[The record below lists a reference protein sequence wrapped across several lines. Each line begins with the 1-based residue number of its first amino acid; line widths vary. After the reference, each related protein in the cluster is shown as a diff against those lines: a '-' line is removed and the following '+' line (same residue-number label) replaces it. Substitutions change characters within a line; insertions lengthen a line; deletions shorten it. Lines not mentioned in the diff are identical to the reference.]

1 MAKNVQYTIGFNAD
15 TSQAKKAL
23 QDLNTQ
29 LDKLKANAE
38 SDLGISSDLSEAA
51 QAANLLQENLS
62 KAFNQN
68 TGKWNFSDLNKSLQN
83 SGTSVTELSRKF
95 LNCGAS
101 GQNAFLALSRAIAT
115 MEIPITKTTTMLDK
129 MMVTL
134 KNTVKWELSSTFV
147 HGLESGL
154 SSAINYAKDLNSSL
168 NDIRIVTGYSA
179 DDMTKFAVQANK
191 AAKQLSTTTKA
202 YTDASLIYFQQGDNA
217 EMVAKKAAITTK
229 AANVAFSASAEEM
242 SEMLTAVWNSYQ
254 VGEAELEKYVDIMAA
269 LGAATAT
276 STEEI
281 ATAMQKVAATANTV
295 GVSMEQMSS
304 IIATVASVTREAPES
319 IGTSFKTILARMGD
333 LKVGKTLEDGM
344 SLGTVSSKL
353 ATVGVNI
360 LNTTG
365 ELKEMGGVIEE
376 LMGKWQ
382 GMTSAEKTAVA
393 QVVAGK
399 RQYTQLMAL
408 MENQDMYKK
417 SMNIAEGAEGTLQ
430 KQADI
435 QAESWEAASKRVKA
449 SLEGIYQNLIP
460 EKGLISATK
469 TMSKVLDIVNEMIKG
484 FGGLSGIV
492 IQVGSALAT
501 TFSSK
506 IASSIT
512 GMVTKVGQF
521 VKSFNMT
528 DQNGK
533 SIGFKAK
540 VKSLF
545 SETTDQRKYKQ
556 SNVIMQSQI
565 SEALSNPAISNS
577 TKEALTATDT
587 LLKKRMEFLAVEKNM
602 SAEQK
607 AAAENYLDGLS
618 KQAEKINQLKSEQ
631 TDYNAELDKQ
641 EKALRDIG
649 NLSEAKNSSGAYAP
663 IKEAEN
669 TQQLQKRRNDFAQA
683 LLEKGGSNYNNKEF
697 LAISQNELFKGQ
709 QLDVSK
715 YQQSTQYLDALID
728 RMAKLEGA
736 TQQLAHA
743 KANFESFVNVD
754 TGEAESAV
762 QGLELSLT
770 TLKTSF
776 SQKGMDTSAIDSLIE
791 KFNKIKEQGQTGQVG
806 VFDEIIAELDRLE
819 NVAHGGAASAMD
831 YLSEKLAMPR
841 DKLQALA
848 EQADLTED
856 QINALA
862 LAIKKF
868 SNDSSHSFKIS
879 PLQEGLNTVVRSISA
894 ASASFSS
901 FSNLM
906 SNWDDSSITAKFTNI
921 ASGATNL
928 ISALTTGDPFVIAA
942 SVFGT
947 AAGFLVGQME
957 RAKKLAQ
964 ELEQERTERLNESI
978 GNNQESNSALQNLI
992 SQFND
997 LYNIKNRTSDEDARL
1012 ASLASQLANEY
1023 DITGTAVQNL
1033 TGNYEE
1039 LIKKLQQI
1047 SSGNFGNGENVFLT
1061 AEGNYRI
1068 AKERLASNSAL
1079 HVGSAGTAGKAGTY
1093 FATSGQKK
1101 EFLASQG
1108 YQNVAKMAAKG
1119 YGGIALDSEHLDDYG
1134 TPYGI
1139 TRNSGAKSIMV
1150 DAYHLNGSK
1159 SGTVFKGQNGYN
1171 LSSGLTYSDLISQMG
1186 MEDIFFSESEG
1197 NEDLDLLISDHDSAD
1212 YRYSVY
1218 KDLSKLRDE
1227 MDALGVNTEDN
1238 FYQQISKVINTLSE
1252 EMTAYEEALKVFGE
1266 AKITEESNRYI
1277 GKQAG
1282 ENGYDFNAFWDD
1294 YVTTLNNFEDHLR
1307 TTNPG
1312 SSEEEIKQMAMD
1324 STQTVLGVNSGLT
1337 AYSSALQSAYD
1348 VYGDLNSAAQALM
1361 DLESKGFNLEDVD
1374 YGIIQAHS
1382 QNNGDYIKAMLDN
1395 KQQRRIYNNAV
1406 DTYNGA
1412 QKAASLLKEDMSF
1425 EEMGKLYDAI
1435 NWGSNDIIAWN
1446 DFYEMSYE
1454 DKQNYLQS
1462 LSDDYLKTSEEAAIN
1477 ARKAAEAEK
1486 TAAEQARDTFIGLGE
1501 EQYDHSAIVAA
1512 AEADILNDQE
1522 YASYLSKWVKNDKG
1536 QWEAKKDIT
1545 FTKTDDRINTEY
1557 DTWSQQ
1563 EENKGKDLT
1572 DFIMEKQ
1579 SQGANGISQAVIDEY
1594 NRLVAEAEDAGTA
1607 INDAMRNEM
1616 LWKAMGS
1623 QVDSVTTKVQRL
1635 ANAITE
1641 LPTDSKELKKVA
1653 NAFGWSM
1660 DELVN
1665 STEAERAA
1673 QAAAVTEMPTLK
1685 QSGTRMKPQIILD
1698 SDGQI
1703 VQQQGAKFIEEHYS
1717 TDQDYAEYAQ
1727 ELATVQDIN
1736 AQNASYQEQAIT
1748 NNADTIQLLSDLKE
1762 MESILSDIDIEELPQ
1777 EGSKAFELLDKAL
1790 GKVNM
1795 DMTKFKALSKAD
1807 QLSKIAEVQNSIIG
1821 ERMELNTQLQEHY
1834 KKIAE
1839 DTTGKYSEEVKLE
1852 AAQKYYDTIV
1862 EYNDMELQQEQNIA
1876 NARQQAL
1883 DIYKNEMDTIKARQS
1898 AQQEDAEK
1906 FSDAANVMSS
1916 AITTGELSFS
1926 DQQILAQAE
1935 YLDAWNDT
1943 TNAIQRA
1950 ALANKA
1956 FSEYAREN
1964 AVAGQQ
1970 MAAVYKN
1977 AEKTLDGLSKK
1988 SWLWKD
1994 DQSLLSGWTGNKYKM
2009 QTKEDFIGMLSDLF
2023 EIDDN
2028 EILGAVDEAWD
2039 TLKSNGFDFEKA
2051 TNAEI
2056 TQAIMDQLNE
2066 MGVDADN
2073 AWKQILAS
2081 AKDAMKNIG
2090 SQLAQEHIDAAQDAV
2105 DAWVDA
2111 FNKIADARQTL
2122 LEGGSLLKN
2131 IAGSPETILQYAKSA
2146 GMSPSE
2152 AAAAI
2157 MGGTLTADNLSFQDY
2172 NDYISQSMAKYG
2184 LDQITAFGD
2193 YKFGTLSKDMD
2204 WDALGYSTSIT
2215 RTNKETN
2222 EKEYKNYKTGDYV
2235 SESVI
2240 QGQLKSYYTAILKT
2254 TGLTEEEA
2262 ELKAQQIIDGKLEY
2276 DTLSD
2281 ATKKLIEAIYGSA
2294 DAQKQYQEQIEAETQ
2309 IQKDADTN
2317 NWYNKKENGYEA
2329 KYSDLQKLQ
2338 QAIENAQEAKN
2349 NDKSWDT
2356 LDKSDRDILEKYGI
2370 NFSNVDSAAIS
2381 CANALLA
2388 CAEAALA
2395 LAKANANNQG
2405 FYENKYGEYQKAV
2418 SRDEYIEFFTSD
2430 DDKKAAGERWDQWSK
2445 AQGAEYTSDGKL
2457 FIGEA
2462 NSNIT
2467 DSIAQIQETVD
2478 NLSSSAEKTSTNN
2491 LTKMAESV
2499 GMTKDEF
2506 IQYTEAMKEAGEIT
2520 ATNTE
2525 GQYKQAQSLA
2535 RVQKG
2540 LKTVRDNSKTWSK
2553 ALKDNAGDVIKCNK
2567 TLSEMRSAFEDVLDV
2582 PTGSLN
2588 DLSEEFMTSAETAD
2602 LLEKAMDGDIDAY
2615 NELQAKVAE
2624 QILIGENVAI
2634 SPKLQNAINTIA
2646 TEMDNLPVN
2655 QPIAFGELATVSPQ
2669 LYTALD
2675 DYVAAIAVAGGDVE
2689 AAAAA
2694 LGFDLQYEEKEL
2706 PAKIPGITY
2715 TAGASVYD
2723 PASKMTYTN
2732 ITPHDNGTS
2741 VTWTGLAIKAIT
2753 NKGTHGGNIGGH
2765 KSKGGGGGGGGGGKA
2780 KKIDKKKPEDE
2791 KERYHHVNKVLERL
2805 SNQFDEIDKK
2815 KSRVYG
2821 KSYLDYI
2828 SKEIDLTE
2836 KQCDAY
2842 QRYIDEAKEYLALDT
2857 QRVASLGATFDEFG
2871 NIENYDQVMDNIIG
2885 KYNEFVDRYNAMS
2898 ASEQEAAEEEK
2909 TKWDEWYEEKK
2920 KWIEN
2925 YEETVSTIYEQQN
2938 NLLEAQN
2945 KISEK
2950 TLEGIQYK
2958 VEIHVDITDAE
2969 KDFLDYLNDTYDELL
2984 EKQGDVMNNLVRET
2998 ELATSNLDALSRS
3011 KEELD
3016 AAFASGKLN
3025 QADYVEGL
3033 KDVNE
3038 QILDNLGNIQ
3048 DLKKEIE
3055 ELYGNTLEMASDAF
3069 DEQTEKVKNAS
3080 EAMSSYIS
3088 ILGLIGKGSNLKD
3101 LTKFYDSQYEYN
3113 LQSLEMQKEYLDI
3126 LRSEEQYYLDRMNS
3140 AEGLTETE
3148 RQQYED
3154 LEKTIA
3160 DVNSNIL
3167 SDTESTLNQIT
3178 EAFNNEIEIIFKDL
3192 EERIAGVGNS
3202 IQDLAD
3208 AYSYYQEEQS
3218 RYVTSARELYEV
3230 NKLNRQIEKTMNET
3244 SSKVNKNLL
3253 AALQDRINKQSELN
3267 ELTEYDIEM
3276 NQLQY
3281 ELLLKK
3287 IALEEAQNAKSTVR
3301 LTRDSGG
3308 NYVYQYTAD
3317 QDDIMTKQQE
3327 YEDVLQKIND
3337 LAVNRVQDLESQLLE
3352 IYQNTLSKIKEIAQD
3367 QTLTEEEKYDKIQT
3381 VMNQFKEQTNFIQE
3395 QYQIASDNLITSNL
3409 AISEHYGQQLVEH
3422 SENAK
3427 NGLNQTI
3434 AAMIQDTE
3442 GLQQALENACANQI
3456 PAAMDTMQSR
3466 IDAVT
3471 AAVNLDYNSM
3481 SDSVTNYNK
3490 VTKDAQDQTSKTANS
3505 LSKDLLPAIHSATTA
3520 WDTYMGKLK
3529 NVISTYESMYQS
3541 ILKTIQAQAK
3551 LSNATAPSTVKSSG
3565 TGKFSD
3571 TTTPS
3576 TTGNTNTGSGGG
3588 GGGNGDSGGR
3598 TGAGREYTTITYKV
3612 LTTTGPAQGK
3622 AVGGS
3627 PSGPKKLAVGTT
3639 GTFSHNPNPGFAMGG
3654 QSISDP
3660 SKLSISGKT
3669 ITALAAGSVVVTVK
3683 YWDRRSASTTGGGG
3697 GGLKNQV
3704 MLKYATGGL
3713 ADFTGPA
3720 WLDGSKSKPEMVLN
3734 AKDTENILTAV
3745 QGVRALDAS
3754 TLSMLNKYITNASL
3768 AMSFGLGNIS
3778 AGSVYGATDTIQQ
3791 EVHITAEF
3799 PNATNSA
3806 EIQDAFDNIINRA
3819 TQYITTK
3826 R

>member
-1 MAKNVQYTIGFNAD
+1 MANRVQYTIGFNAD
-15 TSQAKKAL
+15 ASQAKKAL

-29 LDKLKANAE
+29 LEKLKANAE

-101 GQNAFLALSRAIAT
+101 GQNAFLALSRAVAT

-254 VGEAELEKYVDIMAA
+254 VGEEELEKYVDIMAA

-319 IGTSFKTILARMGD
+319 IGTSFKTILARIGD

-344 SLGTVSSKL
+344 SLGTVSSQL
-353 ATVGVNI
+353 AAVGVNI
-360 LNTTG
+360 LDTTG

-393 QVVAGK
+393 QAVAGK

-408 MENQDMYKK
+408 MENQDMYQK
-417 SMNIAEGAEGTLQ
+417 SMDIAENSEGTLQ
-430 KQADI
+430 SQANI
-435 QAESWEAASKRVKA
+435 YAESWEAASKQVKA

-469 TMSKVLDIVNEMIKG
+469 TMSKILDVVNEMIKG

-501 TFSSK
+501 AFSGK

-512 GMVTKVGQF
+512 GMITKVGQF

-533 SIGFKAK
+533 NIGFKAK

-556 SNVIMQSQI
+556 ANVTMQSQI

-577 TKEALTATDT
+577 TKEALTATDA
-587 LLKKRMEFLAVEKNM
+587 LLQKRMEFLAAEKNM

-607 AAAENYLDGLS
+607 AAAESYLDGLS

-641 EKALRDIG
+641 KKALRDIG

-743 KANFESFVNVD
+743 KANFESFVNID

-806 VFDEIIAELDRLE
+806 AFDEIIAELDRLE

-928 ISALTTGDPFVIAA
+928 ISALTTGNPFVIAA

-947 AAGFLVGQME
+947 AAGFLTGQME

-978 GNNQESNSALQNLI
+978 GNNQESSSALQSLI

-997 LYNIKNRTSDEDARL
+997 LYNIKNRTSDEDTRL

-1023 DITGTAVQNL
+1023 NITGIAVQNL
-1033 TGNYEE
+1033 TGDYEE
-1039 LIKKLQQI
+1039 LIQKLQQI

-1061 AEGNYRI
+1061 AEENYKI
-1068 AKERLASNSAL
+1068 AKERLVSNSAL
-1079 HVGSAGTAGKAGTY
+1079 SVGSAASAGKAGTY
-1093 FATSGQKK
+1093 FATSRQKK

-1119 YGGIALDSEHLDDYG
+1119 YGGIALDSNYLDEYG

-1139 TRNSGAKSIMV
+1139 TRTNGTSSIMV
-1150 DAYHLNGSK
+1150 NAYHLNNSK
-1159 SGTVFKGQNGYN
+1159 SGTVFKGQDGYN

-1197 NEDLDLLISDHDSAD
+1197 NRDLDLLISDYDSAD

-1218 KDLSKLRDE
+1218 KDLIKLQDE
-1227 MDALGVNTEDN
+1227 MDALGVNVEDN
-1238 FYQQISKVINTLSE
+1238 FYQQISEVIDKLSE
-1252 EMTAYEEALKVFGE
+1252 EMTLYEEALKVFGE
-1266 AKITEESNRYI
+1266 AKVTEESNRYI

-1282 ENGYDFNAFWDD
+1282 ENSYDFNAFWDD
-1294 YVTTLNNFEDHLR
+1294 YVTTLNNFEDHLKI
-1307 TTNPG
+1307 TNPG
-1312 SSEEEIKQMAMD
+1312 LSEEEIKQMAMD
-1324 STQTVLGVNSGLT
+1324 STQAVLGVNSGLT

-1348 VYGDLNSAAQALM
+1348 VYGDLNSASQALI

-1374 YGIIQAHS
+1374 YGIIQAYS
-1382 QNNGDYIKAMLDN
+1382 QNNEDYIDAMLN
-1395 KQQRRIYNNAV
+1395 NRQQQRIYNNAV

-1412 QKAASLLKEDMSF
+1412 QEAASLLKEDMSF

-1435 NWGSNDIIAWN
+1435 DWGNGDIIAWN

-1454 DKQNYLQS
+1454 DKQGYLQS
-1462 LSDDYLKTSEEAAIN
+1462 LSDDYLETSKEAAIN
-1477 ARKAAEAEK
+1477 ARKAAEAEE
-1486 TAAEQARDTFIGLGE
+1486 TAAKHARDTFTGFEGE
-1501 EQYDHSAIVAA
+1501 EQYKHSAIVAA
-1512 AEADILNDQE
+1512 VEADRSNDQE
-1522 YASYLSKWVKNDKG
+1522 YASYLSKWVKNDQG
-1536 QWEAKKDIT
+1536 QWEVKKGIT
-1545 FTKTDDRINTEY
+1545 FTDADDRINTEY
-1557 DTWSQQ
+1557 ETWSQQ
-1563 EENKGKDLT
+1563 EGNKGKDLT
-1572 DFIMEKQ
+1572 DFIAEKQ

-1594 NRLVAEAEDAGTA
+1594 NRLVAEAEDAGVA
-1607 INDAMRNEM
+1607 IDDAMRNEM
-1616 LWKAMGS
+1616 LWQAMGS

-1653 NAFGWSM
+1653 DALGWDM
-1660 DELVN
+1660 NTLIN
-1665 STEAERAA
+1665 STSEERAKRA
-1673 QAAAVTEMPTLK
+1673 MEVTEKPVLK
-1685 QSGTRMKPQIILD
+1685 QSGE
-1698 SDGQI
+1698 DGT
-1703 VQQQGAKFIEEHYS
+1703 S
-1717 TDQDYAEYAQ
+1717 TDQDYADYEKEMRAWQNLNATSAQ
-1727 ELATVQDIN
+1727 I
-1736 AQNASYQEQAIT
+1736 QESAIT
-1748 NNADTIQLLSDLKE
+1748 NNADTIKLLSDLEE
-1762 MESILSDIDIEELPQ
+1762 MDSILSDIDIEELPQ
-1777 EGSKAFELLDKAL
+1777 RGSKAFDLLEKSL
-1790 GKVNM
+1790 KRVNV
-1795 DMTKFKALSKAD
+1795 DMETFQKMSKTD
-1807 QLSKIAEVQNSIIG
+1807 QLATVAQAQNSIIQA
-1821 ERMELNTQLQEHY
+1821 RMQINEKQQAHY
-1834 KKIAE
+1834 KEIMD
-1839 DTTGKYSEEVKLE
+1839 DTTGKYDADAKLE
-1852 AAQKYYDTIV
+1852 AESNYYDKV
-1862 EYNDMELQQEQNIA
+1862 SEYNDMLLQQEQNIA

-1883 DIYKNEMDTIKARQS
+1883 DIYTEQIDLMEARQAT
-1898 AQQEDAEK
+1898 AQEK
-1906 FSDAANVMSS
+1906 ADKTKNLAQTMSS
-1916 AITTGELSFS
+1916 AVLTGELSKEDMTLFS
-1926 DQQILAQAE
+1926 PEQLAAWNNAASEAERGALAANMWAQAATE
-1935 YLDAWNDT
+1935 TASSGEELAATYGKAKNSLEELQDSSRVLQRIGKNHRSGDLD
-1943 TNAIQRA
+1943 
-1950 ALANKA
+1950 
-1956 FSEYAREN
+1956 
-1964 AVAGQQ
+1964 
-1970 MAAVYKN
+1970 
-1977 AEKTLDGLSKK
+1977 LSKQEDYLVYLK
-1988 SWLWKD
+1988 NHGITD
-1994 DQSLLSGWTGNKYKM
+1994 EDLLGSV
-2009 QTKEDFIGMLSDLF
+2009 TK
-2023 EIDDN
+2023 
-2028 EILGAVDEAWD
+2028 AWD
-2039 TLKSNGFDFEKA
+2039 NLVAKGNFDTSKLSMS
-2051 TNAEI
+2051 EI
-2056 TQAIMDQLNE
+2056 TDMLEAELTE
-2066 MGVDADN
+2066 MGVDIT
-2073 AWKQILAS
+2073 KETTLA
-2081 AKDAMKNIG
+2081 
-2090 SQLAQEHIDAAQDAV
+2090 AAQSRDAILDIYSSLGEEEQKLAEEFV
-2105 DAWVDA
+2105 NTWESA
-2111 FNKIADARQTL
+2111 FNKIASLRSKILMGESIGEDLVSDFDTFNLYANQYQGGAKGLVNAYRNGTLKADDLSYGSYEQLSTNLRQSAGLQYIHNGWIDFDKIRNDHNLDPSTEGAAKFFSSYLPTLFKDINVKEFTNGVFDSVDSLSAAFMNMNSATHGNALSAIYEASKKFSENVEEYTGLKEDEQKIIDERTNRDYIIQQNQEKAEKAAANATGANSALSYNRGNSTVTKALSSSGVDLYSFAKRANEILGRNDLTAENLDKLTDTDLQKITSVETDAAEKFHGIVVDAAEKFAAMFTG
-2122 LEGGSLLKN
+2122 EGDFSAY
-2131 IAGSPETILQYAKSA
+2131 AGSTYAEEANDTVNEANNAASEFNQNAIDIDTIASDMA
-2146 GMSPSE
+2146 TSVGMSKQEFTDFAESLYD
-2152 AAAAI
+2152 ASGAI
-2157 MGGTLTADNLSFQDY
+2157 EDFNSLAPELKREILDMARKTKNAENGFENLQATSKETWKVLKKETKSSIGEYSKALTGMKEN
-2172 NDYISQSMAKYG
+2172 MAKIFNT
-2184 LDQITAFGD
+2184 DITKISN
-2193 YKFGTLSKDMD
+2193 KFVEDHLAQMEKM
-2204 WDALGYSTSIT
+2204 
-2215 RTNKETN
+2215 TN
-2222 EKEYKNYKTGDYV
+2222 G
-2235 SESVI
+2235 
-2240 QGQLKSYYTAILKT
+2240 
-2254 TGLTEEEA
+2254 TEEEA
-2262 ELKAQQIIDGKLEY
+2262 MAAQDAIENDLVAELLKADG
-2276 DTLSD
+2276 
-2281 ATKKLIEAIYGSA
+2281 IEPTVTIKINDVEQTINILDMFQNQFDQWDG
-2294 DAQKQYQEQIEAETQ
+2294 QEVGFTV
-2309 IQKDADTN
+2309 DADTAPAIN
-2317 NWYNKKENGYEA
+2317 NMN
-2329 KYSDLQKLQ
+2329 DLL
-2338 QAIENAQEAKN
+2338 NAG
-2349 NDKSWDT
+2349 T
-2356 LDKSDRDILEKYGI
+2356 MT
-2370 NFSNVDSAAIS
+2370 
-2381 CANALLA
+2381 
-2388 CAEAALA
+2388 AEQITAAL
-2395 LAKANANNQG
+2395 N
-2405 FYENKYGEYQKAV
+2405 
-2418 SRDEYIEFFTSD
+2418 S
-2430 DDKKAAGERWDQWSK
+2430 
-2445 AQGAEYTSDGKL
+2445 
-2457 FIGEA
+2457 IGWEP
-2462 NSNIT
+2462 NIT
-2467 DSIAQIQETVD
+2467 WQDVTMVNEDAEQGTV
-2478 NLSSSAEKTSTNN
+2478 
-2491 LTKMAESV
+2491 
-2499 GMTKDEF
+2499 
-2506 IQYTEAMKEAGEIT
+2506 
-2520 ATNTE
+2520 
-2525 GQYKQAQSLA
+2525 
-2535 RVQKG
+2535 
-2540 LKTVRDNSKTWSK
+2540 TVRDSNGNVYTVRSENVMRTDN
-2553 ALKDNAGDVIKCNK
+2553 ALKIPIIG
-2567 TLSEMRSAFEDVLDV
+2567 SA
-2582 PTGSLN
+2582 T
-2588 DLSEEFMTSAETAD
+2588 
-2602 LLEKAMDGDIDAY
+2602 K
-2615 NELQAKVAE
+2615 
-2624 QILIGENVAI
+2624 I
-2634 SPKLQNAINTIA
+2634 S
-2646 TEMDNLPVN
+2646 
-2655 QPIAFGELATVSPQ
+2655 
-2669 LYTALD
+2669 
-2675 DYVAAIAVAGGDVE
+2675 
-2689 AAAAA
+2689 
-2694 LGFDLQYEEKEL
+2694 
-2706 PAKIPGITY
+2706 
-2715 TAGASVYD
+2715 
-2723 PASKMTYTN
+2723 
-2732 ITPHDNGTS
+2732 TP
-2741 VTWTGLAIKAIT
+2741 
-2753 NKGTHGGNIGGH
+2753 
-2765 KSKGGGGGGGGGGKA
+2765 GGGGRKKSSGGGGGGGKA
-2780 KKIDKKKPEDE
+2780 KKIDKKDPEDE

-2805 SNQFDEIDKK
+2805 SNQLDEVDKK

-2828 SKEIDLTE
+2828 SQEIALTE
-2836 KQCDAY
+2836 KQCDTY

-2857 QRVASLGATFDEFG
+2857 ERVASLGATFDEFG
-2871 NIENYDQVMDNIIG
+2871 NIENYDEVMDNIIG

-2909 TKWDEWYEEKK
+2909 TKWDEWYDEKK

-2984 EKQGDVMNNLVRET
+2984 EKQGNVMNNLVRET
-2998 ELATSNLDALSRS
+2998 ELATSNLDALGRS

-3016 AAFASGKLN
+3016 AAFESGKLN
-3025 QADYVEGL
+3025 QADYIDGL

-3038 QILDNLGNIQ
+3038 QILDNLSNIQ

-3055 ELYGNTLEMASDAF
+3055 ELYGDTLEMASDAF

-3101 LTKFYDSQYEYN
+3101 LTKFYESQYEYN

-3126 LRSEEQYYLDRMNS
+3126 LRSEEQYYLERMNS

-3167 SDTESTLNQIT
+3167 SDTESTLNQIA

-3192 EERIAGVGNS
+3192 EERIVGVGNS
-3202 IQDLAD
+3202 VQDLAD

-3327 YEDVLQKIND
+3327 YEDVLQQIND
-3337 LAVNRVQDLESQLLE
+3337 LSVNRVQDLESQLLE

-3381 VMNQFKEQTNFIQE
+3381 IMNQFKEQTNFIQQ

-3434 AAMIQDTE
+3434 AAMIENTE
-3442 GLQQALENACANQI
+3442 NLQQALEDACANQI

-3466 IDAVT
+3466 IDAV
-3471 AAVNLDYNSM
+3471 AAAINLDYNSM
-3481 SDSVTNYNK
+3481 SESVTNYNK
-3490 VTKDAQDQTSKTANS
+3490 VTKDAYDQTNKTADN
-3505 LSKDLLPAIHSATTA
+3505 LSKELLPAIHNATTA
-3520 WDTYMGKLK
+3520 WDTYVNKLK
-3529 NVISTYESMYQS
+3529 NVIDTYESMHQT
-3541 ILKTIQAQAK
+3541 ILKIIQAQAK
-3551 LSNATAPSTVKSSG
+3551 LSNTTALSTVKSSG
-3565 TGKFSD
+3565 SGKFSD
-3571 TTTPS
+3571 TTSPS
-3576 TTGNTNTGSGGG
+3576 ANDNSGAGAGSGGG
-3588 GGGNGDSGGR
+3588 SGNGSNGG
-3598 TGAGREYTTITYKV
+3598 TTSSNAQYTFITYK
-3612 LTTTGPAQGK
+3612 TTVRGGKSTTSGGLPTGPN
-3622 AVGGS
+3622 
-3627 PSGPKKLAVGTT
+3627 KLAVGST
-3639 GTFSHNPNPGFAMGG
+3639 GLINYNPSPNFIKVGHL
-3654 QSISDP
+3654 ISDP
-3660 SKLSISGKT
+3660 SKLSITGKT
-3669 ITALAAGSVVVTVK
+3669 VTALAAGSVIVTVQ
-3683 YWDRRSASTTGGGG
+3683 YQLSAPGNGSNSIKDNTNN
-3697 GGLKNQV
+3697 LIERIAF
-3704 MLKYATGGL
+3704 ATGGL

-3720 WLDGSKSKPEMVLN
+3720 WMDGSKSRPEMVLN
-3734 AKDTENILTAV
+3734 PEDTKNILTAV

-3754 TLSMLNKYITNASL
+3754 TLNTLNKYIANASL
-3768 AMSFGLGNIS
+3768 AMTFGLGNIS

>member
-1 MAKNVQYTIGFNAD
+1 MANNVQYTIGFKAD
-15 TSQAKKAL
+15 SSQAKKAL

-29 LDKLKANAE
+29 LEKLKANAE

-68 TGKWNFSDLNKSLQN
+68 TGKWNFSDLNKSLQSN
-83 SGTSVTELSRKF
+83 GTSVTELSRKF
-95 LNCGAS
+95 LNCGAT
-101 GQNAFLALSRAIAT
+101 GQDAFLALSRAVAT

-147 HGLESGL
+147 HGLERGL

-179 DDMTKFAVQANK
+179 DDMTRFAQQANK
-191 AAKQLSTTTKA
+191 AAKELSTTTKA

-269 LGAATAT
+269 LGAATAS

-281 ATAMQKVAATANTV
+281 ATAMQKVAATANAV

-319 IGTSFKTILARMGD
+319 IGTSFKTILARIGD

-344 SLGTVSSKL
+344 SLGTVSSQL
-353 ATVGVNI
+353 AAVGVNI
-360 LNTTG
+360 LDTTG
-365 ELKEMGGVIEE
+365 ELKEMGRVIEE

-382 GMTSAEKTAVA
+382 GMTLAEKTAVA
-393 QVVAGK
+393 QAVAGK

-408 MENQDMYKK
+408 MENQDMYQK
-417 SMNIAEGAEGTLQ
+417 SMNIAGGAEGTLQ

-435 QAESWEAASKRVKA
+435 QAESWEATSKKLKA

-469 TMSKVLDIVNEMIKG
+469 AMSKVLDIVNEMIKG
-484 FGGLSGIV
+484 LGGLQGIV

-501 TFSSK
+501 AFSSNIAASMSNVVSK
-506 IASSIT
+506 IS
-512 GMVTKVGQF
+512 GF
-521 VKSFNMT
+521 VKSFDMI
-528 DQNGK
+528 DKDGRK
-533 SIGFKAK
+533 LGFKDK

-545 SETTDQRKYKQ
+545 TETTEQRKYKNDNSKLQ
-556 SNVIMQSQI
+556 EQI
-565 SEALSNPAISNS
+565 REANDNSAISNS
-577 TKEALTATDT
+577 TKQQLNMSQM
-587 LLKKRMEFLAVEKNM
+587 LLSKRLELLAVEKDM
-602 SAEQK
+602 SVEQK
-607 AAAENYLDGLS
+607 AASEEYLNNLS
-618 KQAEKINQLKSEQ
+618 KQAEKIAELKQEQ
-631 TDYNAELDKQ
+631 TDYNSQLERQKRAVKELGDLQAIGKLKGIDKGVKKAKSSDQLMAARERAAEALMNGSYSGKDELQDIAHNALFNGQTLDMSQ
-641 EKALRDIG
+641 Y
-649 NLSEAKNSSGAYAP
+649 SGAT
-663 IKEAEN
+663 KN
-669 TQQLQKRRNDFAQA
+669 
-683 LLEKGGSNYNNKEF
+683 
-697 LAISQNELFKGQ
+697 
-709 QLDVSK
+709 
-715 YQQSTQYLDALID
+715 LDALID
-728 RMAKLEGA
+728 RFVKLEGA
-736 TQQLAHA
+736 AENIAHA
-743 KANFESFVNVD
+743 RAAFEQFINID
-754 TGEAESAV
+754 TGEAENGV
-762 QGLELSLT
+762 KNLGEQLQVLKDSLAE
-770 TLKTSF
+770 
-776 SQKGMDTSAIDSLIE
+776 KGMNTSGVDNLIE
-791 KFNKIKEQGQTGQVG
+791 KFNKLSDEEKKQPGALK
-806 VFDEIIAELDRLE
+806 EIIDGLAKLQDT
-819 NVAHGGAASAMD
+819 ASSGVSQAITFMAD
-831 YLSEKLAMPR
+831 KLGIPKEKLIELR
-841 DKLQALA
+841 DS
-848 EQADLTED
+848 ADLTED
-856 QINALA
+856 QIIALA
-862 LAIKKF
+862 NAMRTLGAESERSFEVSSFQKNAKKVIQAI
-868 SNDSSHSFKIS
+868 SGMTSSW
-879 PLQEGLNTVVRSISA
+879 
-894 ASASFSS
+894 SS
-901 FSNLM
+901 FSNLVA
-906 SNWDDSSITAKFTNI
+906 NWDDSSFTSKATGILSTVTNI
-921 ASGATNL
+921 AGRFLSGDIVGGIGAVIGAGLGWITGHAEAQQKKLQEEADKISKDISTNSEKSNNL
-928 ISALTTGDPFVIAA
+928 QTESNNVQSLLKNYNQLYERYLDGENIQDELAA
-942 SVFGT
+942 S
-947 AAGFLVGQME
+947 
-957 RAKKLAQ
+957 AK
-964 ELEQERTERLNESI
+964 
-978 GNNQESNSALQNLI
+978 ALGEA
-992 SQFND
+992 
-997 LYNIKNRTSDEDARL
+997 YG
-1012 ASLASQLANEY
+1012 
-1023 DITGTAVQNL
+1023 ITGASIATM
-1033 TGNYEE
+1033 TGNYNEFNKSLAETLKISE
-1039 LIKKLQQI
+1039 LIDENQTQI
-1047 SSGNFGNGENVFLT
+1047 QANKETWNAMANNNKSGYTSKNQYMRRKADDYSEEDVGKELTIYNHNNIRPIDNSFLVDQIVEAASMTDYPLASDFAEWASDNGKDSSNGEDLL
-1061 AEGNYRI
+1061 EY
-1068 AKERLASNSAL
+1068 S
-1079 HVGSAGTAGKAGTY
+1079 
-1093 FATSGQKK
+1093 
-1101 EFLASQG
+1101 
-1108 YQNVAKMAAKG
+1108 
-1119 YGGIALDSEHLDDYG
+1119 
-1134 TPYGI
+1134 
-1139 TRNSGAKSIMV
+1139 KSI
-1150 DAYHLNGSK
+1150 AEQIFSI
-1159 SGTVFKGQNGYN
+1159 
-1171 LSSGLTYSDLISQMG
+1171 LT
-1186 MEDIFFSESEG
+1186 
-1197 NEDLDLLISDHDSAD
+1197 N
-1212 YRYSVY
+1212 
-1218 KDLSKLRDE
+1218 
-1227 MDALGVNTEDN
+1227 
-1238 FYQQISKVINTLSE
+1238 
-1252 EMTAYEEALKVFGE
+1252 
-1266 AKITEESNRYI
+1266 
-1277 GKQAG
+1277 QA
-1282 ENGYDFNAFWDD
+1282 
-1294 YVTTLNNFEDHLR
+1294 
-1307 TTNPG
+1307 
-1312 SSEEEIKQMAMD
+1312 
-1324 STQTVLGVNSGLT
+1324 
-1337 AYSSALQSAYD
+1337 
-1348 VYGDLNSAAQALM
+1348 
-1361 DLESKGFNLEDVD
+1361 DVD
-1374 YGIIQAHS
+1374 YGIYNRDSTTANVSTNDWVQFL
-1382 QNNGDYIKAMLDN
+1382 QNNFTKADAQGYID
-1395 KQQRRIYNNAV
+1395 
-1406 DTYNGA
+1406 
-1412 QKAASLLKEDMSF
+1412 
-1425 EEMGKLYDAI
+1425 KLVYDAI
-1435 NWGSNDIIAWN
+1435 AMYSSIGVDEKGYAIDIDNTTLSGFLSGNVAYFSDDN
-1446 DFYEMSYE
+1446 NMDDFNKYLDEQHNVYWDKNSTIEQAYATFE
-1454 DKQNYLQS
+1454 DYKEWDKQLAEDITELQTQLDATTDEKEKKDLQTQIDDKQDIRDQLKNILENS
-1462 LSDDYLKTSEEAAIN
+1462 DYQTLFSDYGQNLLRETTNAIIQKNLSSIVAKNEKNTGFDDFTRIFDSVAETVRDKGAEVYKELEGLDPEKDAEEYDAAVRKITMGLIEGYTSFDDYVQIYVAMAEYFTDSAKFD
-1477 ARKAAEAEK
+1477 KAK
-1486 TAAEQARDTFIGLGE
+1486 KFI
-1501 EQYDHSAIVAA
+1501 
-1512 AEADILNDQE
+1512 
-1522 YASYLSKWVKNDKG
+1522 NDKG
-1536 QWEAKKDIT
+1536 ITSASDIDATLLWAMQKAMDNGADLNTDNLVTVALKANQDRTAANDSKTHYEKMKSSAETLKKDMSLDDAAKLYSAYWDGSVENIMAWED
-1545 FTKTDDRINTEY
+1545 FVKLDYEEREAYLSNIIDKSLDVTKKE
-1557 DTWSQQ
+1557 Q
-1563 EENKGKDLT
+1563 EE
-1572 DFIMEKQ
+1572 
-1579 SQGANGISQAVIDEY
+1579 AV
-1594 NRLVAEAEDAGTA
+1594 
-1607 INDAMRNEM
+1607 
-1616 LWKAMGS
+1616 KS
-1623 QVDSVTTKVQRL
+1623 
-1635 ANAITE
+1635 
-1641 LPTDSKELKKVA
+1641 
-1653 NAFGWSM
+1653 
-1660 DELVN
+1660 
-1665 STEAERAA
+1665 
-1673 QAAAVTEMPTLK
+1673 
-1685 QSGTRMKPQIILD
+1685 
-1698 SDGQI
+1698 
-1703 VQQQGAKFIEEHYS
+1703 
-1717 TDQDYAEYAQ
+1717 AQ
-1727 ELATVQDIN
+1727 ELKGVWQKTFDEDYGKDIDNWTTASDALALFNSQVMDNYQLQKDGSYKFIGQNEEDDKYSAILNSEDGGMQAAFSQFLSQNDDYSSISGNGSPYTVKGIQAFN
-1736 AQNASYQEQAIT
+1736 KAVQEGKTLENNLQGAEAIL
-1748 NNADTIQLLSDLKE
+1748 NGLDLIGE
-1762 MESILSDIDIEELPQ
+1762 GPQSSSEIISRTTESIHTLNQEFSEFAKTGKLSAKAMQIFKENGINPKDIQTTKDYLDNMQKILNIQKNAIKEQKTNYATKNNGIAYNPNKIWTQEEI
-1777 EGSKAFELLDKAL
+1777 DKDPTLYEAWVKI
-1790 GKVNM
+1790 GQAEM
-1795 DMTKFKALSKAD
+1795 DVKDLQDEIFSTMASRG
-1807 QLSKIAEVQNSIIG
+1807 AEV
-1821 ERMELNTQLQEHY
+1821 L
-1834 KKIAE
+1834 
-1839 DTTGKYSEEVKLE
+1839 SELE
-1852 AAQKYYDTIV
+1852 AKT
-1862 EYNDMELQQEQNIA
+1862 N
-1876 NARQQAL
+1876 
-1883 DIYKNEMDTIKARQS
+1883 KTK
-1898 AQQEDAEK
+1898 EDAEK
-1906 FSDAANVMSS
+1906 FNDAANVMSS
-1916 AITTGELSFS
+1916 AIATGELSFS
-1926 DQQILAQAE
+1926 DQQILAQVG
-1935 YLDAWNDT
+1935 YLDAWNKT

-1950 ALANKA
+1950 TLANKA
-1956 FSEYAREN
+1956 FSEYAGKN
-1964 AVAGQQ
+1964 ATAGQK
-1970 MAAVYKN
+1970 MAAVYQN
-1977 AEKTLDGLSKK
+1977 AEQTLDGLSKQA
-1988 SWLWKD
+1988 WLWKD
-1994 DQSLLSGWTGNKYKM
+1994 DQRLMPGWTGNEYNI
-2009 QTKEDFIGMLSDLF
+2009 QTKEGFIGALSDSF
-2023 EIDDN
+2023 KIDDD
-2028 EILGAVDEAWD
+2028 EVLGAVNKAWD
-2039 TLKSNGFDFEKA
+2039 TLKQNGFDFEKA

-2066 MGVDADN
+2066 MGIDADN
-2073 AWKQILAS
+2073 AWKQILAN

-2122 LEGGSLLKN
+2122 LEGGNLLKD

-2152 AAAAI
+2152 ITAAI
-2157 MGGTLTADNLSFQDY
+2157 MGGILAADNLSFQNY

-2184 LDQITAFGD
+2184 LDQLSASGS
-2193 YKFGTLSKDMD
+2193 YKFGTLNKDMD
-2204 WDALGYSTSIT
+2204 WNALGYLKFDT
-2215 RTNKETN
+2215 RINEETK
-2222 EKEYKNYKTGDYV
+2222 EKEYKNYKTGEYV

-2240 QGQLKSYYTAILKT
+2240 QGQLKNYYAAILKT

-2262 ELKAQQIIDGKLEY
+2262 ELKAQQIIDGKFGY

-2309 IQKDADTN
+2309 IQKNADTN
-2317 NWYNKKENGYEA
+2317 NWYSKKENGYEA

-2370 NFSNVDSAAIS
+2370 DFSNVDSAAIS

-2418 SRDEYIEFFTSD
+2418 SRDEYIGSFTSD

-2478 NLSSSAEKTSTNN
+2478 NLSSFAEKTSTNN

-2499 GMTKDEF
+2499 SMTKDEF

-2520 ATNTE
+2520 AKTTE

-2540 LKTVRDNSKTWSK
+2540 LKSIRDNSKEWSN
-2553 ALKDNAGDVIKCNK
+2553 ALKKNAGDVVKCNK
-2567 TLSEMRSAFEDVLDV
+2567 TLSEMRGAFEEVLDV
-2582 PTGSLN
+2582 PVGSLN
-2588 DLSEEFMTSAETAD
+2588 TLSEEFMTSAETAK
-2602 LLEKAMDGDIDAY
+2602 LLEAAMDGDVDAY
-2615 NELQAKVAE
+2615 NKLQAKVAE
-2624 QILIGENVAI
+2624 QLLIGKGATI
-2634 SPKLQNAINTIA
+2634 SPELQNAIDTIA
-2646 TEMDNLPVN
+2646 TEMDNLPVEE
-2655 QPIAFGELATVSPQ
+2655 PIEFGKNAQISPQ
-2669 LYTALD
+2669 LYNALNS
-2675 DYVAAIAVAGGDVE
+2675 YVAAVAAAGGDVQ

-2694 LGFDLQYEEKEL
+2694 LGFDLEYEEKDVPIDL
-2706 PAKIPGITY
+2706 PGVKY

-2723 PASKMTYTN
+2723 PATKTTYTN
-2732 ITPHDNGTS
+2732 ITPHENNGKT
-2741 VTWTGLAIKAIT
+2741 TWKGFAIKTIT
-2753 NKGTHGGNIGGH
+2753 NKGTRGGNIGGH
-2765 KSKGGGGGGGGGGKA
+2765 KAPSSGGGGGGGGKA
-2780 KKIDKKKPEDE
+2780 KKIDKKDPEDE

-2871 NIENYDQVMDNIIG
+2871 NIKNYDQVMDNIIG

-2958 VEIHVDITDAE
+2958 VEIHVDMTDAE

-2998 ELATSNLDALSRS
+2998 ELATSNLDALGQS

-3033 KDVNE
+3033 KDINE
-3038 QILDNLGNIQ
+3038 QILDNLSNIQ

-3317 QDDIMTKQQE
+3317 QDNIMTKQQE

-3381 VMNQFKEQTNFIQE
+3381 IMNQFKEQTNFIQE

-3434 AAMIQDTE
+3434 AAMIEDTE

-3481 SDSVTNYNK
+3481 SESVTNYNK
-3490 VTKDAQDQTSKTANS
+3490 VTKDAYDQTNKTADN
-3505 LSKDLLPAIHSATTA
+3505 LSKELLPAIHNATTA
-3520 WDTYMGKLK
+3520 WDTYVNKLK
-3529 NVISTYESMYQS
+3529 NVIDIYESMYQA

-3551 LSNATAPSTVKSSG
+3551 LSNATAPSAVKSSG
-3565 TGKFSD
+3565 SGKFSD
-3571 TTTPS
+3571 TTSPS
-3576 TTGNTNTGSGGG
+3576 ANSNSIAGSGGG
-3588 GGGNGDSGGR
+3588 SGSSGSS
-3598 TGAGREYTTITYKV
+3598 GAIGSNTQYTFITYKA
-3612 LTTTGPAQGK
+3612 TTRGGKSTISGGLPTGP
-3622 AVGGS
+3622 S
-3627 PSGPKKLAVGTT
+3627 KLAVGST
-3639 GTFSHNPNPGFAMGG
+3639 GSLNYNPSPNFIKVG
-3654 QSISDP
+3654 QLISDP
-3660 SKLSISGKT
+3660 SKLSIVGKT
-3669 ITALAAGSVVVTVK
+3669 MTALAAGSVVVTVQ
-3683 YWDRRSASTTGGGG
+3683 YQPSLYNGGNGRTAIGDSTNN
-3697 GGLKNQV
+3697 LIERIAF
-3704 MLKYATGGL
+3704 ATGGL

-3720 WLDGSKSKPEMVLN
+3720 WMDGSKSRPEMVLN
-3734 AKDTENILTAV
+3734 PEDTKNILTAV

-3754 TLSMLNKYITNASL
+3754 TLNTLNKYIANASL

>member
-1 MAKNVQYTIGFNAD
+1 MANRVQYTIGFNAD
-15 TSQAKKAL
+15 ASQAKKAL

-29 LDKLKANAE
+29 LEKLKANAE

-68 TGKWNFSDLNKSLQN
+68 TGKWNFSDLNKSLQS

-95 LNCGAS
+95 LNCGAT
-101 GQNAFLALSRAIAT
+101 GQDAFLALNRAVAT

-154 SSAINYAKDLNSSL
+154 SGAINYAKDLNSSL

-202 YTDASLIYFQQGDNA
+202 YTDASLIYFQQGDTA
-217 EMVAKKAAITTK
+217 DMVAKKAAITTK

-254 VGEAELEKYVDIMAA
+254 VGEEELEKYVDIMAA

-344 SLGTVSSKL
+344 SLGTVSSQL
-353 ATVGVNI
+353 AAVGVNI

-365 ELKEMGGVIEE
+365 ELKDMGGVIEE
-376 LMGKWQ
+376 LMSKWQ

-393 QVVAGK
+393 QAVAGK

-408 MENQDMYKK
+408 MENQDMYQR
-417 SMNIAEGAEGTLQ
+417 SMNIAGSAEGTLQ
-430 KQADI
+430 KQVDI
-435 QAESWEAASKRVKA
+435 YAESWEAASKRVKA

-469 TMSKVLDIVNEMIKG
+469 TMSKVLDVVNEMIKG

-492 IQVGSALAT
+492 VQVGSALAT
-501 TFSSK
+501 AFSSK
-506 IASSIT
+506 IAASVT

-556 SNVIMQSQI
+556 SNVTIQSQI

-607 AAAENYLDGLS
+607 AAAESYLDGLS

-641 EKALRDIG
+641 KKALRDIG
-649 NLSEAKNSSGAYAP
+649 NLSEAKNSSEAYKN
-663 IKEAEN
+663 IKNAKN
-669 TQQLQKRRNDFAQA
+669 TQALQKERELEAKA
-683 LLEKGGSNYNNKEF
+683 LLTSKGSNYKNGEF

-709 QLDVSK
+709 QLDTSK

-728 RMAKLEGA
+728 RMVKLEGA

-791 KFNKIKEQGQTGQVG
+791 KFNKIKEQGQTGQAG
-806 VFDEIIAELDRLE
+806 AFDEIIAELDRLE
-819 NVAHGGAASAMD
+819 NVAYGGAASAMD

-848 EQADLTED
+848 KQADLTED

-868 SNDSSHSFKIS
+868 SNDSSQSLKIS

-978 GNNQESNSALQNLI
+978 GNSQESNSALQNLI

-1023 DITGTAVQNL
+1023 NITGVAVQNL
-1033 TGNYEE
+1033 TGDYKE
-1039 LIKKLQQI
+1039 LIQKLQQI

-1061 AEGNYRI
+1061 AEENYRT

-1079 HVGSAGTAGKAGTY
+1079 HVGSAGTSGDAGTY
-1093 FATSGQKK
+1093 FATGKQKK
-1101 EFLASQG
+1101 NFLTSQG
-1108 YQNVAKMAAKG
+1108 YQDVAKMAAKG
-1119 YGGIALDSEHLDDYG
+1119 YGGIALDSEHLNDYG

-1139 TRNSGAKSIMV
+1139 TRSSGAKSIMV
-1150 DAYHLNGSK
+1150 DAYNLNGSK
-1159 SGTVFKGQNGYN
+1159 SDTVFKGQNGYD
-1171 LSSGLTYSDLISQMG
+1171 LSSKLTYSDLISQMG
-1186 MEDIFFSESEG
+1186 MEDIFFSESKG
-1197 NEDLDLLISDHDSAD
+1197 NKDLDLLISDYDSAD

-1218 KDLSKLRDE
+1218 KDLIKLRDE
-1227 MDALGVNTEDN
+1227 MDTLGISAEDN
-1238 FYQQISKVINTLSE
+1238 FYQQISGVIDKLSE

-1282 ENGYDFNAFWDD
+1282 ENGYDFNAFWND
-1294 YVTTLNNFEDHLR
+1294 YVTTLNDFEDHLR
-1307 TTNPG
+1307 ATNPG
-1312 SSEEEIKQMAMD
+1312 LSEEEIKQMAMD
-1324 STQTVLGVNSGLT
+1324 STQSVLGMNSGLT
-1337 AYSSALQSAYD
+1337 AYSSALQSAYE
-1348 VYGDLNSAAQALM
+1348 VYGDLNSASQALI

-1374 YGIIQAHS
+1374 YGIIQAYS
-1382 QNNGDYIKAMLDN
+1382 QNNGDYIKAMLNN
-1395 KQQRRIYNNAV
+1395 KQQRQIYNNAV

-1435 NWGSNDIIAWN
+1435 DWGSGDIIAWN

-1486 TAAEQARDTFIGLGE
+1486 TAAEQARDTFTGLGE

-1512 AEADILNDQE
+1512 AEADRSNDQK

-1536 QWEAKKDIT
+1536 QWETKQGIT
-1545 FTKTDDRINTEY
+1545 FTYDDLEINKEY
-1557 DTWSQQ
+1557 EQWLQQ
-1563 EENKGKDLT
+1563 EGNKSKDLT

-1594 NRLVAEAEDAGTA
+1594 NRLVAEAENAGTA
-1607 INDAMRNEM
+1607 IDDAMRNEM

-1653 NAFGWSM
+1653 EALGWSM

-1673 QAAAVTEMPTLK
+1673 QAVAVTEMPTLK
-1685 QSGTRMKPQIILD
+1685 QSGTRMRPQIVLD
-1698 SDGQI
+1698 DDGQL
-1703 VQQQGAKFIEEHYS
+1703 VQQRPGSVEEHYS

-1727 ELATVQDIN
+1727 ELAAVQDIN
-1736 AQNASYQEQAIT
+1736 AQNANYQEQAIT
-1748 NNADTIQLLSDLKE
+1748 NNAGTIQLLSDLKE

-1790 GKVNM
+1790 GQVNM
-1795 DMTKFKALSKAD
+1795 DMTKFKTLSKAD
-1807 QLSKIAEVQNSIIG
+1807 QLSKIAEAQNSIIDK
-1821 ERMELNTQLQEHY
+1821 RMDLNEQLQYHY
-1834 KKIAE
+1834 KEISE

-1852 AAQKYYDTIV
+1852 AAQKYYDTV
-1862 EYNDMELQQEQNIA
+1862 SEYNDMELQKEQNIA

-1883 DIYKNEMDTIKARQS
+1883 DIYKNEMDAIKARQS
-1898 AQQEDAEK
+1898 TQQKDAEK

-1935 YLDAWNDT
+1935 YLDAWNNT

-1956 FSEYAREN
+1956 FSEYAGKN

-1994 DQSLLSGWTGNKYKM
+1994 DQSLLSGWTGNQYKM

-2028 EILGAVDEAWD
+2028 KILGAVDEAWD

-2157 MGGTLTADNLSFQDY
+2157 MGGTLTADKLSFQNY

-2184 LDQITAFGD
+2184 LDQISAFGD

-2204 WDALGYSTSIT
+2204 WDALGYSTSDT
-2215 RTNKETN
+2215 RTNKETQ

-2240 QGQLKSYYTAILKT
+2240 QGQLKSYYAAILKT

-2262 ELKAQQIIDGKLEY
+2262 ELKAQQIIDGKLGY

-2317 NWYNKKENGYEA
+2317 NWYSKKENGYEA

-2370 NFSNVDSAAIS
+2370 DFSNVDSAAIS

-2418 SRDEYIEFFTSD
+2418 SRDEYIGFFTSD

-2499 GMTKDEF
+2499 SMTKDEF

-2520 ATNTE
+2520 AKTTE

-2540 LKTVRDNSKTWSK
+2540 LKSIRDNSKEWSN
-2553 ALKDNAGDVIKCNK
+2553 ALKKNAGDVVKCNK
-2567 TLSEMRSAFEDVLDV
+2567 TLSEMRSAFEEVLDV
-2582 PTGSLN
+2582 PVGSLN
-2588 DLSEEFMTSAETAD
+2588 TLSEEFMTSAETAK
-2602 LLEKAMDGDIDAY
+2602 LLEAAMDGDVDAY
-2615 NELQAKVAE
+2615 NKLQAEVAK
-2624 QILIGENVAI
+2624 QLLIGKGATI
-2634 SPKLQNAINTIA
+2634 SPELENAINTIA
-2646 TEMDNLPVN
+2646 TEMDNLPVEE
-2655 QPIAFGELATVSPQ
+2655 PIEFGQNAQISPQ
-2669 LYTALD
+2669 LYNALNG
-2675 DYVAAIAVAGGDVE
+2675 YVAAIAAAGGDVQ

-2694 LGFDLQYEEKEL
+2694 LGFDIEYEEKDVPMDL
-2706 PAKIPGITY
+2706 PGVKY

-2723 PASKMTYTN
+2723 PATKTTYTN
-2732 ITPHDNGTS
+2732 ITPHENNGKT
-2741 VTWTGLAIKAIT
+2741 TWKGLAIKTIT
-2753 NKGTHGGNIGGH
+2753 NKGTRGGNIGGH
-2765 KSKGGGGGGGGGGKA
+2765 KAPSSGGGGGGGGKA
-2780 KKIDKKKPEDE
+2780 KKIDKKDPEDE

-2828 SKEIDLTE
+2828 SQEIALTE

-2958 VEIHVDITDAE
+2958 VEIHVDMTEAE

-2998 ELATSNLDALSRS
+2998 ELATSNLDALGRS

-3038 QILDNLGNIQ
+3038 QILDNLSNIQ

-3055 ELYGNTLEMASDAF
+3055 ELYGDTLEMASDAF

-3126 LRSEEQYYLDRMNS
+3126 LRSEEQYYLERMNS

-3167 SDTESTLNQIT
+3167 SDTESTLNQIA

-3202 IQDLAD
+3202 VQDLAD

-3381 VMNQFKEQTNFIQE
+3381 IMNQFKEQTNFIQE

-3409 AISEHYGQQLVEH
+3409 AISEHYGQKLVEH

-3434 AAMIQDTE
+3434 AAMIEDTE

-3576 TTGNTNTGSGGG
+3576 AGGKIDTSSGGG
-3588 GGGNGDSGGR
+3588 GSGNGGSRGGVIGAQFVAGGSASAEANKRTATTIQYNGETYVKANQGQSYTTGYGKWFARSRARTIDGGR
-3598 TGAGREYTTITYKV
+3598 TLYW
-3612 LTTTGPAQGK
+3612 
-3622 AVGGS
+3622 
-3627 PSGPKKLAVGTT
+3627 PSGSTYYTKKYLE
-3639 GTFSHNPNPGFAMGG
+3639 
-3654 QSISDP
+3654 
-3660 SKLSISGKT
+3660 
-3669 ITALAAGSVVVTVK
+3669 
-3683 YWDRRSASTTGGGG
+3683 
-3697 GGLKNQV
+3697 
-3704 MLKYATGGL
+3704 GGL

-3720 WLDGSKSKPEMVLN
+3720 WLDGSKSRPEMVLN

-3778 AGSVYGATDTIQQ
+3778 AGSVYGTTDTIQQ